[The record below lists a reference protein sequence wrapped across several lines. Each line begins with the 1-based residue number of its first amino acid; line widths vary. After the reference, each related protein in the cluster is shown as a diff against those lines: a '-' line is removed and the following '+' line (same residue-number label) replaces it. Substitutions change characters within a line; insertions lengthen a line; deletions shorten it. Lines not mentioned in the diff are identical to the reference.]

1 MSTRVSQQLEY
12 CSMYSVEQFDKERWR
27 YRYPVPVPV
36 QYSCATPATIDSQTL
51 LTAPLPSCRPAVLPP
66 LLPALLSITMVPGKT
81 V

>member
-51 LTAPLPSCRPAVLPP
+51 LTAPLPSCRPASP
-66 LLPALLSITMVPGKT
+66 LTCSLVDYYGTRKNGIIG
-81 V
+81 